1 MGWMTFHKV
10 LSRAA
15 GQSKASIW
23 PPTDSRIR
31 GNATAIALVK
41 LPQKGGI
48 FHYLDTQTPEVDYW
62 FSYLKNRYT
71 SRNECNGVQWGAM
84 NATDAMNF

>member
-1 MGWMTFHKV
+1 MGWMTFEKV

-23 PPTDSRIR
+23 PPTDGRIG
-31 GNATAIALVK
+31 GNYPAISSAK
-41 LPQKGGI
+41 LPRKGHL
-48 FHYLDTQTPEVDYW
+48 FHYLDTQIPQVDHW

-71 SRNECNGVQWGAM
+71 SRNECNGVQWRTVQILIG
-84 NATDAMNF
+84 T